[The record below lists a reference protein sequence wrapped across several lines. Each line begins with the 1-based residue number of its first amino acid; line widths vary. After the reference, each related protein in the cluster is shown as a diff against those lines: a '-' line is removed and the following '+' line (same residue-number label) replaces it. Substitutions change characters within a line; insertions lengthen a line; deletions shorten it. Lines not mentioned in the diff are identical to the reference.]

1 MKGHYVTVEPLD
13 VIEVPVPS
21 TARVCVGTR
30 LTERASSS
38 IRPSAEASPEALPLT
53 SSVMAEANVD
63 TPSST
68 FEAAICTELQ
78 RLIDHCE
85 DVWAHTMR
93 LTRVVMRSAVMDQN
107 YAIAVTCVMLL
118 ISCVLYPLAQ
128 TFLCTVLFFILYGM
142 CITLQGYHFWARVT
156 EMKYRTASVTS
167 EVLTRW
173 GRRVREMQQRDSQ
186 TAEER
191 RRVFVESFAQLP
203 AKAFRMVAVVDER
216 SDRLKHIHKS
226 LMVKYSKR
234 LDEVALKVQPY
245 LEPVGICKLVDVMRI
260 TLESDAIVLK
270 PLTDRAR
277 PPRLPNLLLSNKHFI
292 EDEDTTDDSDNE
304 RESRTALG
312 GGNTISVSHHMEYFV
327 HRVFLLFWGFTILLT
342 AGTGV
347 IFYFAAGAPL
357 GEGVFLDP
365 AVALLGLLPLNA
377 IVLNRVLIFY
387 ANVYLDKLFHYMV
400 SRRSYALDDRLPRFS
415 VRSTV
420 GTMVRVV
427 LRLQPP
433 NGGRNPL
440 VFATSMVDAFG
451 MATVV
456 AMLDQTGIVTD
467 MVPLPRQIL
476 LLKSDP
482 KLKSSSSEDSDED
495 AAAPGTTSSFTQRS
509 ERETWERQR
518 DMRKQIKRKKYQAQR
533 FLELRL
539 AQSSRQDLAVEFTD
553 DDKMFQKHSNYLN
566 PLCLAI
572 LVHALA
578 REPTEL
584 GTWTEPFR
592 FCDRALY
599 WLRALHWIPRACG
612 FHDSVARNF
621 LVLARIFVIHTEVG
635 SGYRDTIL
643 EQSCSY
649 LVEGSDGA
657 LHLFTIGTPY
667 LVCRHSSM
675 HWTGTSVKE
684 FDEDDKVEM
693 LYMGRH
699 QWEEGQSLETVALS
713 HRVLPERYRRYV
725 ATLPRHPHKYSEF
738 FFRNGAEVNAATA
751 KEARAERKRRREA
764 RPTARASRTRGAA
777 AGSAGG
783 EEESGRKG
791 GGSGAH
797 ACPIRH
803 SPNWMTRPNTRGETE
818 QRRGSSTEAALPF
831 RSRAIAKVMT
841 DRSEEE
847 VGDGPCEATAE
858 LRDRAE
864 TLTYTSDREER
875 SSGSWRRMCRHGP
888 HVGEEVACAGDGSP
902 PYDFVE
908 GRRKEDRAEEEYD
921 EDELPDAEGFSS
933 LNSGADGTGGALIRE
948 RRGPGNCRR
957 CRSVPPLRTTR
968 PPTLRS
974 RSRSFGELP
983 SDVVGGIEEDDCL
996 TANTFIRLMATTSH
1010 TFLGLVG
1017 LQDSV
1022 RPNVQSTMAL
1032 LDGAGVRCM
1041 YFSAG
1046 NERQTKSFGSRVG
1059 LETDW
1064 NCCIS
1069 LKEEA
1074 VALDPHSIR
1083 AQLPFGMKSIRKHIL
1098 HVDPI
1103 PLQVSLFSHAL
1114 GVSKRAMLS
1123 VLQDNHEVVVA
1134 VGSVF
1139 NHSNVRSF
1147 VQADFSIGV
1156 LPTRRGPNADK
1167 DATLKH
1173 SRIVEPS
1180 DFAVVNSLNRDL
1192 PLYRNVAELIG
1203 CSCSLRAPPTTSIL
1217 PIVAMMIRQ
1226 ARLRLSGIANGV
1238 EFVLHAN
1245 LFLVMVNTVSLVAG
1259 APLLLTPSVTVF
1271 ELYVQIP
1278 ILATC
1283 CTYTAFAGM
1292 DPMRV
1297 MPSRHNH
1304 FVRRAIFRHSVVV
1317 WCLRY
1322 VVSLVALVALGLT
1335 ASTRLCHAG
1344 VLELITLDNHECVAA
1359 AQGYVVLTFNY
1370 WLMVHCW
1377 THISRHHPIS
1387 PTFSLKLVHGRRSTY
1402 LFKSFRWVSA
1412 SFVVSLLSVVAVI
1425 LDTPTRVLD
1434 KAFFPSVPHFLISLL
1449 FPVVIL
1455 GLDWPIKRWRQQRFI
1470 NMQKFRK
1477 LSYGTRLGMHSPR
1490 GDYEP
1495 EGVTYNNTNSTSA
1508 AGLGAGGSVSG
1519 DDISV
1524 HETVGIMK
1532 RASEWFYRFT
1542 SMRGGK
1548 LELNCVCCD
1557 HIGGN
1562 YATYHTVAKV

>member
-1 MKGHYVTVEPLD
+1 MKGRHVTVEPLGE
-13 VIEVPVPS
+13 VEVPVPAS
-21 TARVCVGTR
+21 GASGTACSE
-30 LTERASSS
+30 LMEQQSSFL
-38 IRPSAEASPEALPLT
+38 SATDEVTPNVPPPLLSSVLT
-53 SSVMAEANVD
+53 STVMAAASVD

-78 RLIDHCE
+78 HLIDHCE
-85 DVWAHTMR
+85 EVWGHTMH
-93 LTRVVMRSAVMDQN
+93 LTRVAVRGVVMDQN
-107 YAIAVTCVMLL
+107 YAIAVTCVMLI
-118 ISCVLYPLAQ
+118 ISCFLYPMAQ
-128 TFLCTVLFFILYGM
+128 TFLCTVLFLVLYGT
-142 CITLQGYHFWARVT
+142 CIALQGYHFWARVT

-173 GRRVREMQQRDSQ
+173 WRRVHEMPLRHSQ

-191 RRVFVESFAQLP
+191 RRVIIESFAQLP
-203 AKAFRMVAVVDER
+203 ANAFRMVAVVDER
-216 SDRLKHIHKS
+216 TDRLKHIHKS
-226 LMVKYSKR
+226 LMVKRSKR
-234 LDEVALKVQPY
+234 LDEATLKVRRY
-245 LEPVGICKLVDVMRI
+245 LEPVSICKLVDVMRI

-292 EDEDTTDDSDNE
+292 EDEDTTDDSDGE

-312 GGNTISVSHHMEYFV
+312 GGNTISVSQHMEYFV
-327 HRVFLLFWGFTILLT
+327 HRVFLLFWGLAMVVV

-347 IFYFAAGAPL
+347 LFYFIVGAPL

-377 IVLNRVLIFY
+377 IVLNRLLILY

-415 VRSTV
+415 FWSTV
-420 GTMVRVV
+420 VTMMRVV
-427 LRLQPP
+427 LRMPPP

-440 VFATSMVDAFG
+440 VFATSLVDVFG

-456 AMLDQTGIVTD
+456 AMLDQIGIVTD
-467 MVPLPRQIL
+467 MVALPRQLL

-482 KLKSSSSEDSDED
+482 TQESSSSSEEGDGDVAS
-495 AAAPGTTSSFTQRS
+495 PGGTVSFTQRS
-509 ERETWERQR
+509 EREARERHR
-518 DMRKQIKRKKYQAQR
+518 DMRKQIKRKKYQELR

-539 AQSSRQDLAVEFTD
+539 AQSSKQDLAVEFAD
-553 DDKMFQKHSNYLN
+553 DDKAVSKYSSYLN

-578 REPTEL
+578 REPTQL
-584 GTWTEPFR
+584 ATWTEPFR
-592 FCDRALY
+592 FCDRSLY
-599 WLRALHWIPRACG
+599 WSRGLHWIPRACG
-612 FHDSVARNF
+612 FHDNVARNF
-621 LVLARIFVIHTEVG
+621 LVLARIFVINTELG
-635 SGYRDTIL
+635 SGYRDTFP
-643 EQSCSY
+643 EQTCSY
-649 LVEGSDGA
+649 LVEGGDGA
-657 LHLFTIGTPY
+657 LHLFTIGTPF
-667 LVCRHSSM
+667 LVCRHSST
-675 HWTGTSVKE
+675 HWTGTSVE
-684 FDEDDKVEM
+684 AFDEEDKAEI
-693 LYMGRH
+693 LYMGKH

-713 HRVLPERYRRYV
+713 HRILPERYRRYV
-725 ATLPRHPHKYSEF
+725 AALPRHPHKYSEF
-738 FFRNGAEVNAATA
+738 FFRNGAEVNGATA
-751 KEARAERKRRREA
+751 KASRAERRRRRGA
-764 RPTARASRTRGAA
+764 WAAARAAKAA
-777 AGSAGG
+777 AAAADGRGGDGGVEQEEEEDMLDDDVSDGSVDKDAAWRCQKGSASANLSAAAA
-783 EEESGRKG
+783 E
-791 GGSGAH
+791 A
-797 ACPIRH
+797 
-803 SPNWMTRPNTRGETE
+803 T
-818 QRRGSSTEAALPF
+818 QRRGRGNTNKQ
-831 RSRAIAKVMT
+831 RS
-841 DRSEEE
+841 
-847 VGDGPCEATAE
+847 
-858 LRDRAE
+858 LR
-864 TLTYTSDREER
+864 
-875 SSGSWRRMCRHGP
+875 
-888 HVGEEVACAGDGSP
+888 
-902 PYDFVE
+902 
-908 GRRKEDRAEEEYD
+908 
-921 EDELPDAEGFSS
+921 
-933 LNSGADGTGGALIRE
+933 
-948 RRGPGNCRR
+948 RR
-957 CRSVPPLRTTR
+957 CSCSVPPPRTTR
-968 PPTLRS
+968 PPAVKPRS
-974 RSRSFGELP
+974 RSLGEVP
-983 SDVVGGIEEDDCL
+983 SDVAGGIEEDDCL
-996 TANTFIRLMATTSH
+996 TSGTFIQLMATTSH

-1069 LKEEA
+1069 LKEDA

-1147 VQADFSIGV
+1147 VQADLSIGV

-1180 DFAVVNSLNRDL
+1180 DFAVTNSLNRDI

-1217 PIVAMMIRQ
+1217 PIVAMMVRQ
-1226 ARLRLSGIANGV
+1226 ARLRLSGIGNGG
-1238 EFVLHAN
+1238 EFVMHAN
-1245 LFLVMVNTVSLVAG
+1245 FFLVMVNTVSLVAG

-1304 FVRRAIFRHSVVV
+1304 FVRRAIFQHSVVV

-1322 VVSLVALVALGLT
+1322 VASLIALVALGIT
-1335 ASTRLCHAG
+1335 ASTDLCQVG
-1344 VLELITLDNHECVAA
+1344 VLELINLEDQDCVGA
-1359 AQGYVVLTFNY
+1359 AQGYVALTFNY

-1387 PTFSLKLVHGRRSTY
+1387 PTFSLKLAHGRRSTY
-1402 LFKSFRWVSA
+1402 LFKSFRWLSA
-1412 SFVVSLLSVVAVI
+1412 SFLVTLLSVVAVI
-1425 LDTPTRVLD
+1425 LDTPKSRLGAT
-1434 KAFFPSVPHFLISLL
+1434 FFPSIPHFVIALV
-1449 FPVVIL
+1449 FPVLIL
-1455 GLDWPIKRWRQQRFI
+1455 GLDWPIKRWREQRFT

-1495 EGVTYNNTNSTSA
+1495 EGVTYSGGNATN
-1508 AGLGAGGSVSG
+1508 AGGLSGSGGSGSG

-1524 HETVGIMK
+1524 AENVSVLK
-1532 RASEWFYRFT
+1532 RVSEWFYRFT

-1562 YATYHTVAKV
+1562 YATYHTVANV